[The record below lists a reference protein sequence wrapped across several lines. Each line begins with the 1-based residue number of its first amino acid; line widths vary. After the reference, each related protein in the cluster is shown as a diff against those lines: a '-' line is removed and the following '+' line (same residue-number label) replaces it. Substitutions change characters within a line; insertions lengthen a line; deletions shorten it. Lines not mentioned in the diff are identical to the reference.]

1 MYPSLPTLTAT
12 LPPFDNSVDLVT
24 IFMVPPT
31 DEIGRGED
39 PNPLWTCIADTTSVK
54 PAQLLQ

>member
-12 LPPFDNSVDLVT
+12 FPPLDNSVDFVT
-24 IFMVPPT
+24 IFIVPPT

-39 PNPLWTCIADTTSVK
+39 PNPL
-54 PAQLLQ
+54 